1 MACSSGYCGHLLL
14 PRAASTSSDE
24 PRSWCGSWSV
34 VKLDAKLDAKL
45 DGKLGQA
52 MHPQTLL
59 RIRLFFVLALLVT
72 FPRQLALAQQK
83 QVDWSANE
91 QPLADQI
98 HGLRSLA
105 DDVRAGTT
113 KDLALKIRKL
123 PATENKLRLAVALA
137 GLSTEGDFGHDTL
150 QEVATTLAETL
161 RERPVPWA
169 EPKDSEAGS
178 KAAARQPAYPYIE
191 LASLVRYEHVK
202 VSFNEVPLRD
212 VSPRDVSPNDNA
224 DEQFR
229 AAMARLEEDDRKREH
244 PQFTLQDLSGK
255 TWTFAE
261 LRGKVVLV
269 NFWATWCPPC
279 RKEMPDLETLYER
292 FNSKG
297 LVVLAISDEE
307 AAKVEPFIRERKV
320 SFPVLLDPGRK
331 INGMFVVEGIPKSFV
346 YDREGK
352 LVAQSIDMR
361 TQKQFLEMLGKAGL
375 E

>member
-1 MACSSGYCGHLLL
+1 MN
-14 PRAASTSSDE
+14 PRTF
-24 PRSWCGSWSV
+24 
-34 VKLDAKLDAKL
+34 
-45 DGKLGQA
+45 
-52 MHPQTLL
+52 L
-59 RIRLFFVLALLVT
+59 RRIKLFFVLAALVT
-72 FPRQLALAQQK
+72 FALRLASAQQK
-83 QVDWSANE
+83 QVVWSANE
-91 QPLADQI
+91 KPLADQI

-105 DDVRAGTT
+105 DDVRARTT

-123 PATENKLRLAVALA
+123 PATGNKLRLAVSLA
-137 GLSTEGDFGHDTL
+137 GRSTEGDFGHDTL
-150 QEVATTLAETL
+150 QEVATTLAGTL

-178 KAAARQPAYPYIE
+178 KAAAREPAYPYIE
-191 LASLVRYEHVK
+191 LASLVRYEHVE
-202 VSFNEVPLRD
+202 VPLNEVPLH
-212 VSPRDVSPNDNA
+212 DVSPNDASPNDNHNN

-292 FNSKG
+292 FSSKG
-297 LVVLAISDEE
+297 LVVLGVSDEE
-307 AAKVEPFIRERKV
+307 AAKVEPFIRERKI

-331 INGMFVVEGIPKSFV
+331 VNEMFVVEGIPKSFV

-361 TQKQFLEMLGKAGL
+361 TQQQFLEMLAKAGL

>member
-1 MACSSGYCGHLLL
+1 MS
-14 PRAASTSSDE
+14 P
-24 PRSWCGSWSV
+24 
-34 VKLDAKLDAKL
+34 K
-45 DGKLGQA
+45 
-52 MHPQTLL
+52 TLL
-59 RIRLFFVLALLVT
+59 RRIELSFVLAALVT
-72 FPRQLALAQQK
+72 FPLQLASAQQK
-83 QVDWSANE
+83 QVVWSANE
-91 QPLADQI
+91 QPLADQL

-113 KDLALKIRKL
+113 KDLALNIRKL
-123 PATENKLRLAVALA
+123 PATENKLRLAVGLA

-169 EPKDSEAGS
+169 EPKDSEAG
-178 KAAARQPAYPYIE
+178 KAAAREPAYPYIE

-202 VSFNEVPLRD
+202 VSLD
-212 VSPRDVSPNDNA
+212 DVSPNDN
-224 DEQFR
+224 DNHNDHEQFR

-244 PQFTLQDLSGK
+244 PEFTLKDLSGK
-255 TWTFAE
+255 NWTFSE

-279 RKEMPDLETLYER
+279 RKEMPDLETLYGR
-292 FNSKG
+292 FGSKG
-297 LVVLAISDEE
+297 FVVLGISDEE
-307 AAKVEPFIRERKV
+307 AAKVEPFIRERKL

-331 INGMFVVEGIPKSFV
+331 VNEMFVVEGIPISFV

-361 TQKQFLEMLGKAGL
+361 TQKQFLEMLEKAGL